1 MMGEG
6 GDDTLSQ
13 IIWYRIGLII
23 EIKDIW
29 TMPILDVGN
38 MIRLCRKGIWIHLI
52 KNISKVTPN
61 WHLAVFMEIAIFNK
75 GHLVGCR

>member
-23 EIKDIW
+23 EIKDMNYAN
-29 TMPILDVGN
+29 TQ
-38 MIRLCRKGIWIHLI
+38 CREYDKVVQKRNLNSSDKKYFKGD
-52 KNISKVTPN
+52 S
-61 WHLAVFMEIAIFNK
+61 
-75 GHLVGCR
+75 